1 MLHLALSREYKGT
14 TDCFRFSKHVMQKF
28 LLGSVLSVFE
38 VYFQLYILITI
49 DFESKAS
56 PG

>member
-1 MLHLALSREYKGT
+1 
-14 TDCFRFSKHVMQKF
+14 MQKF